1 MLAKKFR
8 LPIQNWLKERKRI
21 ITRKSDFF
29 IIKRSDN
36 NLSFSRFG
44 LVISKKVSKLAV
56 SRNKIKRIIFDF
68 IRLNKLYEI
77 VGSDIAINVL
87 PPAAKLKKEEIEKEL
102 TKLLI
107 IPL

>member
-8 LPIQNWLKERKRI
+8 LPIQDWLKQRKRI

-29 IIKRSDN
+29 IIKKSDN
-36 NLSFSRFG
+36 NLAFSRFG
-44 LVISKKVSKLAV
+44 VVIRKKVSKLAV
-56 SRNKIKRIIFDF
+56 GRNKIKRIIFDF
-68 IRLNKLYEI
+68 IRFKKLNKI
-77 VGSDIAINVL
+77 SGKDILIIISPKTAE
-87 PPAAKLKKEEIEKEL
+87 LKKEGIEKEL